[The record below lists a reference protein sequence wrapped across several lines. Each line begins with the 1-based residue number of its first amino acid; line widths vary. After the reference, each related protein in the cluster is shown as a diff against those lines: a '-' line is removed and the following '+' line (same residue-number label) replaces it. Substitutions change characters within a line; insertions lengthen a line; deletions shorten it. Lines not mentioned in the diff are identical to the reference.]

1 MAISIEDR
9 LEFLKKRQMF
19 TGLEEEEV
27 RIIAER
33 MEEYTLP
40 AGKNLFSQGDTG
52 NVFYII
58 YRGSVR
64 IWRLEP
70 DEVGEHEYGILETGD
85 KLGMEALLTGRPR
98 ATSATAAEDTIF
110 LAMHKPDFEHM
121 VDQYDSIYVYLETLI
136 ETRQMAREQQF
147 HWLHSGEIVQIF
159 SRRHPIQLYL
169 DLLKPLV
176 AVLLGGFF
184 LFVASLTQ
192 LETIPNI
199 LGYFMLI
206 LAALWTVWEY
216 LDWRNDLFIL
226 TNQRVVWLE
235 KVIFQAA
242 SRREAPLAA
251 VQSVDVRSS
260 YIGRLLNYGNVLVRT
275 YTGTGS
281 LTLTNVN
288 QPKQMKGE
296 IEELLLRVR
305 KKTEVVEEER
315 LRHSI
320 RQSLGLESREVEDPI
335 FHIEPPDEVE
345 GTIFTKLL
353 RTREVSADGLTI
365 TYHRHWWVLL
375 AKTWL
380 HLLGFFGTLVFIVYA
395 VISNFNVLGFQIPSL
410 SLFVFGFGVMLVFA
424 GMAAYHTADWNND
437 IYKITKDDTLIDSE
451 KKPFGE
457 EISRTAPI
465 KNIISLEHNRI
476 GILRLLLNFGMV
488 KVVVAD
494 ATLTFYDVH
503 NPAQVQQ
510 DIYYRQEQIKLRQE
524 ETEMEQDRQHIS
536 RWLRAY
542 HDVLQTEQV
551 EEERLFSADFEDED
565 EEI

>member
-9 LEFLKKRQMF
+9 LEFLKGRQMF
-19 TGLEEEEV
+19 TGLEEDAV
-27 RIIAER
+27 RSIAER
-33 MEEYTLP
+33 MEEYTLGE
-40 AGKNLFSQGDTG
+40 GKNLYSQGDTG

-64 IWRLEP
+64 IWRQEP
-70 DEVGEHEYGILETGD
+70 GEDHEHEYGIRETGD
-85 KLGMEALLTGRPR
+85 KLGMEALLTSQPR
-98 ATSATAAEDTIF
+98 ATTATAAEDTTF
-110 LAMHKPDFEHM
+110 LAMHKPDFEQM
-121 VDQYDSIYVYLETLI
+121 VNQYDSIYEYLETLV
-136 ETRQMAREQQF
+136 ETRQMVREQQF
-147 HWLHSGEIVQIF
+147 HWLHSGEIVQII

-169 DLLKPLV
+169 DLLKPLF
-176 AVLLGGFF
+176 AFLLGGFF
-184 LFVASLTQ
+184 LFAASLTQ

-206 LAALWTVWEY
+206 IAALWTIWEY

-235 KVIFQAA
+235 KVILQAA

-251 VQSVDVRSS
+251 VQSVDVRAS
-260 YIGRLLNYGNVLVRT
+260 YVGRLLDYGNLLVRT

-281 LTLTNVN
+281 LVLTNVH

-305 KKTEVVEEER
+305 QKTEVVEEER

-320 RQSLGLESREVEDPI
+320 RQSLGLESKEVEDPV

-353 RTREVSADGLTI
+353 RTREVSDDGKTI

-380 HLLGFFGTLVFIVYA
+380 HLLGFFGTLAFIGYA
-395 VISNFNVLGFQIPSL
+395 VINNFNVLGFQIPSV
-410 SLFVFGFGVMLVFA
+410 SLFVFGFGAMLVFA
-424 GMAAYHTADWNND
+424 AMTAYHTVDWNND
-437 IYKITKDDTLIDSE
+437 IYKITKDDMLIDSE
-451 KKPFGE
+451 RKPFGE
-457 EISRTAPI
+457 EISRSAPI

-524 ETEMEQDRQHIS
+524 EAEMEQDRKHIS

-542 HDVLQTEQV
+542 HDVLQKEQV
-551 EEERLFSADFEDED
+551 EEGRLFSADFEDED
-565 EEI
+565 EDY

>member
-1 MAISIEDR
+1 
-9 LEFLKKRQMF
+9 
-19 TGLEEEEV
+19 
-27 RIIAER
+27 
-33 MEEYTLP
+33 
-40 AGKNLFSQGDTG
+40 
-52 NVFYII
+52 
-58 YRGSVR
+58 
-64 IWRLEP
+64 
-70 DEVGEHEYGILETGD
+70 
-85 KLGMEALLTGRPR
+85 MEALLTGRPR
-98 ATSATAAEDTIF
+98 ATSATAAEDTTF
-110 LAMHKPDFEHM
+110 LVMHKPDFEHM
-121 VDQYDSIYVYLETLI
+121 VDQFDSIYEYLETLM
-136 ETRQMAREQQF
+136 ETRQMAREQRF
-147 HWLHSGEIVQIF
+147 DWLHSGEIVQIIA
-159 SRRHPIQLYL
+159 RRHPVQLYL
-169 DLLKPLV
+169 DLLKPLF
-176 AVLLGGFF
+176 AFLLGGFF

-206 LAALWTVWEY
+206 LAALWTVWEF

-251 VQSVDVRSS
+251 VQSVDVRAS
-260 YIGRLLNYGNVLVRT
+260 YTGRLLNYGNLIVRT

-296 IEELLLRVR
+296 IQELLLRVR

-320 RQSLGLESREVEDPI
+320 RQSLGLETKEVEDPV
-335 FHIEPPDEVE
+335 FYVEPPNEVE
-345 GTIFTKLL
+345 GTIFTKLF

-380 HLLGFFGTLVFIVYA
+380 PLLGFIGTLILIIYVVLN
-395 VISNFNVLGFQIPSL
+395 NFVLLGFQIPTL
-410 SLFVFGFGVMLVFA
+410 SLFVFGIGAMLVFA
-424 GMAAYHTADWNND
+424 AMVAYHAADWNND
-437 IYKITKDDTLIDSE
+437 IYKITKDDMLIDSE
-451 KKPFGE
+451 RKPFGE

-465 KNIISLEHNRI
+465 KNIISLEHNRV

-524 ETEMEQDRQHIS
+524 EAEMEQDRKHIS

-551 EEERLFSADFEDED
+551 EEERLFSADFEEEDED
-565 EEI
+565 Y